1 MSETTD
7 ATNGEA
13 LSATAAFRETAPIK
27 VGFLMDMV
35 MPIPELAA
43 NMVDPI
49 ELVFAD
55 AYKNGV
61 LDRPVQLIY
70 REVEGLPRGT
80 VQDVIDLYEEFVRE
94 GCVAMIGPIVSE
106 NAAVVQEEIN
116 TRFRVPTLSV
126 CGSEDWQGEWTFLL
140 PNGSMTDEP
149 VIWAHLIAEAGY
161 RDVGVIVEESLIGQ
175 QYLASFRRAAREKGI
190 RIATEKVIAQTGQDI
205 TQVIREIRDSGAEA
219 LVHCGFGF
227 GVAMASYALKALDW
241 DPPRYMGTAL
251 ETCYHSLPI
260 WEAALGWV
268 GLEQFDEGNEVA
280 TKFLDRFEEV
290 HGRRPE
296 FCSTVIFR
304 DVAAVLVEAFAQA
317 RPLSRRGVKE
327 ALERVKMLPAASGA
341 PGTRISFGKWHRH
354 GYTTAGYL
362 VARSLDPAGRERNE
376 LWATTMV
383 GRFGQA

>member
-1 MSETTD
+1 MSETETKGSD
-7 ATNGEA
+7 GLKETV
-13 LSATAAFRETAPIK
+13 AFREVEPIK
-27 VGFLMDMV
+27 VGFLMDMI
-35 MPIPELAA
+35 MPIEELAA

-49 ELVFAD
+49 ELYFND
-55 AYKNGV
+55 AYKNGI
-61 LDRPVQLIY
+61 LDRPVKLIY

-80 VQDVIDLYEEFVRE
+80 VQNVIDLYEEFVRE

-106 NAAVVQEEIN
+106 NAATVQEEIN
-116 TRFRVPTLSV
+116 TRFHVPTISV

-149 VIWAHLIAEAGY
+149 IIWAQLIAEDGHQN
-161 RDVGVIVEESLIGQ
+161 VGVIVEESLIGQ
-175 QYLASFRRAAREKGI
+175 QYLAGFRRAAREKGI
-190 RIATEKVIAQTGQDI
+190 RIVAEKVVAQTGQDI
-205 TQVIREIRDSGAEA
+205 TEEVREIREAGAET

-227 GVAMASYALKALDW
+227 GVAMAAYALKALDW

-251 ETCYHSLPI
+251 ETCYHSPPI

-341 PGTRISFGKWHRH
+341 QGTRISFGKWHRH
-354 GYTTAGYL
+354 GYTAAGYL
-362 VARSLDPAGRERNE
+362 VARTLDPAGKDRGE
-376 LWATTMV
+376 LWATTLV
-383 GRFGQA
+383 GRYGQS